1 MTALAVFGPTASGKS
16 EAALQ
21 LAHALD
27 GEIVSCD
34 AMQMYRGLPIL
45 TNQPSAAELEEVRHH
60 LVGVWEL
67 EHRGTVAEFGELARA
82 SIADIAARGR
92 VPVLCGGSGL
102 YLRAALAPMEI
113 PPEPEDGE
121 RQRIERLYEEL
132 GADGAHSL
140 LAQRDPAAA
149 ARIHPN
155 DRRRVVRA
163 LELAEQGR
171 SLAPGEDALW
181 PGPDAA
187 AVRIF
192 GLSVDPAELDR
203 RIAARTEAMFA
214 AGVEDE
220 VRAALAG
227 HHFSETAARMHGL
240 QDVQALLDGEIDR
253 AEAMRRM
260 TLRTRQYAKRQRTW
274 MRRLPGV
281 TEVRGAGEILEQ
293 AA

>member
-1 MTALAVFGPTASGKS
+1 MSALAVFGPTASGKS
-16 EAALQ
+16 ATALE
-21 LAHALD
+21 LARALN

-45 TNQPSAAELEEVRHH
+45 TNQPSQAELDAVPHH

-67 EHRGTVAEFGELARA
+67 EHRGSVAEFGELARKA
-82 SIADIAARGR
+82 IAGIAARGR
-92 VPVLCGGSGL
+92 LPILCGGSGL
-102 YLRAALAPMEI
+102 YLRAALAPIEL
-113 PPEPEDGE
+113 PPEPQEGTRE
-121 RQRIERLYEEL
+121 RLDALYEEL
-132 GADGAHSL
+132 GPAGAHAL
-140 LAQRDPAAA
+140 LADRDPAAA
-149 ARIHPN
+149 GQIHAN

-181 PGPDAA
+181 HRPAA
-187 AVRIF
+187 DEIRIF
-192 GLSVDPAELDR
+192 GLVVDPTELDR
-203 RIAARTEAMFA
+203 RIDARTQAMFA

-227 HHFSETAARMHGL
+227 HRFSETAARMHGL
-240 QDVQALLDGEIDR
+240 QDVQALLDGEINRD
-253 AEAMRRM
+253 EAMRRM

-274 MRRLPGV
+274 MRRLPGLV
-281 TEVRGAGEILEQ
+281 EVRGAGDILER